1 MQVVGDGLAAQDGN
15 PEVEVDIS
23 RPDIQINEQIF
34 ALKLVTNK
42 LEAAYNGHSVE
53 WPHYEPSKSKLAN
66 IGICLKAFD
75 AEEIGKLIVANLT
88 FFSSESP
95 NDSGYGGGSG
105 DCYASDDEDC
115 YREGSGEGSG
125 AEEGEQGDKWDDEEE
140 DEEEGS
146 GGWEEE
152 GGSKGPQW
160 PPWTVTEV
168 PAVRDDVVLVEERT
182 PPQTPRVAAG
192 SWRLH
197 ASSTLGL
204 LPLLLL
210 ALARP

>member
-1 MQVVGDGLAAQDGN
+1 M
-15 PEVEVDIS
+15 
-23 RPDIQINEQIF
+23 
-34 ALKLVTNK
+34 
-42 LEAAYNGHSVE
+42 
-53 WPHYEPSKSKLAN
+53 
-66 IGICLKAFD
+66 
-75 AEEIGKLIVANLT
+75 IVANLT

-146 GGWEEE
+146 GGGEEE